1 MVNAIVD
8 VHADDGE
15 FGYRFSSDEFA
26 RAGHV
31 ASENRVE
38 RLWREHKVWSTTVKK
53 GRKRPGGTPDP
64 SRVALVVETS
74 AVFAAIT
81 LLRSILMLT
90 DDSGP
95 KDDEEIEQT
104 SDRTE
109 RLHVI
114 WGVGKMALCGPRSAT
129 AGWGYR
135 TVRTPA
141 SLVRPALRIR
151 DVRADEVPPVSP
163 AWTPGLLMFPSHP
176 SGDTPVL
183 MRRHSIRSPER
194 TCPCPPSGADRAAC
208 AGSGSVRPS
217 ALPPTAFAGRAG
229 GRTG

>member
-1 MVNAIVD
+1 MNANVD

-15 FGYRFSSDEFA
+15 FGYRFSSDEIA

-38 RLWREHKVWSTTVKK
+38 RLWREHKVWSTTVKN
-53 GRKRPGGTPDP
+53 GRKRPGRAPDP

-74 AVFAAIT
+74 AVFAVIT
-81 LLRSILMLT
+81 LLRLIPMLT

-109 RLHVI
+109 RLHVVR
-114 WGVGKMALCGPRSAT
+114 GVGKMALCGPRST
-129 AGWGYR
+129 RAGWGYR
-135 TVRTPA
+135 TVCTPA
-141 SLVRPALRIR
+141 SPVHPALRTR
-151 DVRADEVPPVSP
+151 DVRVDDAPPVSP

-176 SGDTPVL
+176 SGDAPVL
-183 MRRHSIRSPER
+183 MCRHSIRDRER
-194 TCPCPPSGADRAAC
+194 TCPCPPPGADRAAC

-217 ALPPTAFAGRAG
+217 ALPPRVSGGRAG